1 MIYDRTPFSKRHNQH
16 LIRSKSL
23 DDKFHDHV
31 GVLVDEVDALLR
43 DGVREIGTKFVLE
56 QDTNIYSYSRTQP
69 TLQINKLGRICS
81 NSFEFRNFEFQ
92 TLNSNSEFGRI

>member
-23 DDKFHDHV
+23 DDEFHDHV

-56 QDTNIYSYSRTQP
+56 QDTKIYSYSRTQP
-69 TLQINKLGRICS
+69 TLQIKNTK
-81 NSFEFRNFEFQ
+81 ERNVDIF
-92 TLNSNSEFGRI
+92 LNQKPFYC